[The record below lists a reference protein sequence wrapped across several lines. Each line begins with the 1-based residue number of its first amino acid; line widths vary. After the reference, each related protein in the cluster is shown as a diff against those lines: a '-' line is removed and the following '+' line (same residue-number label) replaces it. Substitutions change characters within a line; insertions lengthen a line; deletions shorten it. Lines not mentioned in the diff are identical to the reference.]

1 MPHELFLSH
10 DSRDKEK
17 SEVLAQTITR
27 ATLDQIVVWHSSD
40 ATATGGLRPGNVWL
54 DEIRRRLASSKAVVV
69 LLTPISLSRPWL
81 LFESGFG
88 AAQSSCDVIPVCIG
102 VDSGTDVPFPLA
114 MYQAYQLSDYDS
126 LKRFAAKLFANYD
139 IKFDEQ
145 MCRPVL
151 EECVQKLAQSNEE
164 SLAPKKRPEPTLSDA
179 IFELKEHLDIRLF
192 SLLGSTSYTGLGR
205 YNVEIDLRRNPDVAV
220 VHLEVG
226 DDTSVQD
233 VLDNVYHMLGG
244 EVRAR
249 TYLEEWVLR
258 DASTLEHLIVREIQS
273 RIPARAIFKPSSRW
287 QVIRLQKPYTAT
299 ETLKER
305 GEPPAERVAV
315 I

>member
-27 ATLDQIVVWHSSD
+27 ATLGQIVVWHSSD

-88 AAQSSCDVIPVCIG
+88 AAQPSCDVIPVCIG

-192 SLLGSTSYTGLGR
+192 SLLGSTSYTGPTVGLGGTTSKSIYVVIRMLLSCILRSATTPPCRTCWTTSTICSAARLGR
-205 YNVEIDLRRNPDVAV
+205 GRIWRSGCCGTHPLSSTSSYERSNPVF
-220 VHLEVG
+220 L
-226 DDTSVQD
+226 
-233 VLDNVYHMLGG
+233 LG
-244 EVRAR
+244 
-249 TYLEEWVLR
+249 
-258 DASTLEHLIVREIQS
+258 
-273 RIPARAIFKPSSRW
+273 PSSSRAAGG
-287 QVIRLQKPYTAT
+287 R
-299 ETLKER
+299 
-305 GEPPAERVAV
+305 
-315 I
+315 